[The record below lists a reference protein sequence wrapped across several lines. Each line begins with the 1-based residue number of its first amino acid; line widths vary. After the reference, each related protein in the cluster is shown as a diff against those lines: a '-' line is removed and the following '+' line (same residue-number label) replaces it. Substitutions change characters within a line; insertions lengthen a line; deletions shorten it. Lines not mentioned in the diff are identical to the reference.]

1 MRNDIFAMRRDPA
14 RKAEADKMIVGRSA
28 SAPAQLE
35 QDRWHRVAITI
46 LGDEMTVSLDG
57 QAAGHLKSPGLAHPT
72 KTSFHFTVN
81 GPGVLFDDVRITP
94 ATP

>member
-1 MRNDIFAMRRDPA
+1 MRNDIFALRKDPA
-14 RKAEADKMIVGRSA
+14 RKAEADKLLAGRSA

-35 QDRWHRVAITI
+35 QDRWYQVAITI
-46 LGDEMTVSLDG
+46 VGEEMTVRLDG

-81 GPGVLFDDVRITP
+81 GPGVLFDDIRITP